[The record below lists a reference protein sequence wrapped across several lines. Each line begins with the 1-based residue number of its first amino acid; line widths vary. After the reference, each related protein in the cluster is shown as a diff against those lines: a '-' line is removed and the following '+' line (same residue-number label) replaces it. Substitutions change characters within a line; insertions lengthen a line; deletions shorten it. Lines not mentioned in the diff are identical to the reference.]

1 MRGRVPSGGGRG
13 QIYFMVLNLQRPVI
27 ASEKLP
33 VGVVSI

>member
-1 MRGRVPSGGGRG
+1 MDMGEEEGEGGG
-13 QIYFMVLNLQRPVI
+13 YLMVLNLQRPVM